1 MTLNLKRTN
10 ILVLDD
16 EFDIVVA
23 IKHSLQKSGFN
34 VFGFT
39 NPFLALEYFK
49 LNCKNCS
56 LILSDIRMPGMNGF
70 EFVKKIKAIKKEAK
84 VLLMTAFEIK
94 DSEFSRIFPSSKVD
108 GFIQKPITLKELNKT
123 IENHTTNITIDEATK
138 MI

>member
-23 IKHSLQKSGFN
+23 IKHSLQRNGFN
-34 VFGFT
+34 VCGFT

-49 LNCKNCS
+49 LNSNYCG
-56 LILSDIRMPGMNGF
+56 LILCDIRMPGMNGF
-70 EFVKKIKAIKKEAK
+70 EFVRKIKAIKKEAK

-94 DSEFSRIFPSSKVD
+94 DSEFSTIFPFSKVD
-108 GFIQKPITLKELNKT
+108 GFIQKPITLKDLNNT
-123 IENHTTNITIDEATK
+123 IENHITNITIDEATK